1 VEEPY
6 DVAGACER
14 LAGRCDVVVLDCLT
28 LWVSNLL
35 LRGDKDGAIL
45 DAADTL
51 ARCSGLRRLS
61 LIIVSNEVGAGVHPP
76 TEIGLRF
83 RDVLGEVNQRLAA
96 AVDRVTYMIA
106 GIPMTVKNSLLPED
120 LRDQS
125 FESP

>member
-1 VEEPY
+1 M
-6 DVAGACER
+6 
-14 LAGRCDVVVLDCLT
+14 
-28 LWVSNLL
+28 
-35 LRGDKDGAIL
+35 
-45 DAADTL
+45 
-51 ARCSGLRRLS
+51 
-61 LIIVSNEVGAGVHPP
+61 HPP

-106 GIPMTVKNSLLPED
+106 GIPMTIKNSLLPED